1 MTYIA
6 DMQLTKKAE
15 AYVAAA
21 ETRNSVGDLLTLQ
34 VDRTSRKA
42 LSLSITAL
50 IDMLD
55 DLDPD
60 PDLEDGGDAE
70 PWLGWSGNGPR
81 ALSLDLDGR
90 GSAYD
95 DREADD
101 SDLEPNGDEKDTSWA
116 VGGGKGAHWCE
127 DAEDGGDAEH
137 TLGWREAGSLTGDLG
152 CFGSA
157 EEDEPS
163 LGWTNHIDQTL
174 SMVETENDWHVL
186 DGEEDPDDEDERE
199 ADDAEY
205 DQCGYI
211 EGGQS

>member
-1 MTYIA
+1 M
-6 DMQLTKKAE
+6 DDLQLTKKAQ

-21 ETRNSVGDLLTLQ
+21 RATVGEVLTLQ
-34 VDRTSRKA
+34 IDRTSRKA
-42 LSLSITAL
+42 LSLSIEAL

-55 DLDPD
+55 DLSPD
-60 PDLEDGGDAE
+60 PDLEDSADDE
-70 PWLGWSGNGPR
+70 PSLGWTGRGPE
-81 ALSLDLDGR
+81 ASSNMFLDGR

-101 SDLEPNGDEKDTSWA
+101 SDYEPNGDEKDTSWA

-127 DAEDGGDAEH
+127 DAEEGGDHEH
-137 TLGWREAGSLTGDLG
+137 NLGWREAGSLTGDLA
-152 CFGSA
+152 CFGNG

-163 LGWTNHIDQTL
+163 LGWTNHIDQRL

-199 ADDAEY
+199 DDSY
-205 DQCGYI
+205 SGL
-211 EGGQS
+211 